1 MERDLLPLRRCILE
15 PTAEVLETG
24 LMIEEAGLLLMAGDR
39 ARAAAILKEADMP
52 SLRRHVEQAGKSV
65 ARFPRS
71 REPLPKTE
79 RSAKRNSSA
88 ATIRGLFERDGWKC
102 RFCGIR
108 VIEASVRDKLRRE
121 FPDVVRWDSKDADKH
136 AGIYIHMASH
146 DHVLPWSHGGTNDLK
161 NLVTACWTCQFAR
174 GEWLLEDIRV
184 ADPRFREP
192 LRDDW
197 DGLRR
202 IL

>member
-1 MERDLLPLRRCILE
+1 MERDLPRLRHCILE

-24 LMIEEAGLLLMAGDR
+24 LMIEEAGLLLMAGGR
-39 ARAAAILKEADMP
+39 TRAAAILREADRP
-52 SLRRHVEQAGKSV
+52 SLLRHFEQAEKSV

-71 REPLPKTE
+71 RKLLPKE
-79 RSAKRNSSA
+79 QRAARRNPSANNILS
-88 ATIRGLFERDGWKC
+88 LFERDGWRC

-108 VIEASVRDKLRRE
+108 VIEGSVRKVLCKE
-121 FPDVVRWDSKDADKH
+121 LPEVVRWGSKNAELH
-136 AGIYIHMASH
+136 AGIFAHMGSH
-146 DHVLPWSHGGTNDLK
+146 DHVLPWSHGGSNDK
-161 NLVTACWTCQFAR
+161 ENLVVACWTCQFAR

-184 ADPRFREP
+184 ADPRSRAP
-192 LRDDW
+192 LQDDW